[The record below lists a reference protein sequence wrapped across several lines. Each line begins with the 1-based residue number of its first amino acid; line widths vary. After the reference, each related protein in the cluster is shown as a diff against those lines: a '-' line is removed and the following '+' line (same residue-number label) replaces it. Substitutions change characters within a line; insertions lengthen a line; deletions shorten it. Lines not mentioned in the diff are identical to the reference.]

1 MVALLAAL
9 FILVPLAELAVILTV
24 AHSFGVLNT
33 LVLLLLFSLFGAWL
47 AKRQGF
53 LAWRRFQ
60 LALEEG
66 RLPAAEIVDGALIL
80 LAGALLF
87 TPGFITDAIGLLLL
101 LPPARALLRRAAPAL
116 ARRRMARRRRI
127 RVRDTTTTEVR
138 WGRPEIDDRRERL

>member
-1 MVALLAAL
+1 MVPLLAVL

-24 AHSFGVLNT
+24 AHSLGVLDT
-33 LVLLLLFSLFGAWL
+33 LALLLLFSLFGAWL

-53 LAWRRFQ
+53 LAWRRLR

-66 RLPAAEIVDGALIL
+66 RLPTAEIVDGALIL

-87 TPGFITDAIGLLLL
+87 TPGFITDAIGLALL
-101 LPPARALLRRAAPAL
+101 LPPTRALLRRAAPAL
-116 ARRRMARRRRI
+116 ALRRMARRRI
-127 RVRDTTTTEVR
+127 RVRDTTTEVR